1 MKKMKEL
8 LRTLVDL
15 PGPCG
20 FEQPVIRYLYERLKD
35 NVDEC
40 YVDGVGDLIAIKKGA
55 FPGPTLAVS
64 AHTDEVGFIVKK
76 IEASGLLR
84 FEKLGGHD
92 DRILL
97 SQQVLVNSD
106 NGQHPGVIGTISAH
120 MVKFDDPKRIRNYR
134 ELYVDVGAS
143 DADEVRAMGI
153 RVGDCIT
160 YDQPMR
166 EAGSHRVYGHAFD
179 DRAGCAMLVHA
190 LETIDFSKVHG
201 TVIGIFSVQEEVG
214 LRGAH
219 AAASDL
225 KPDVALAVDTTAVSD
240 TPESMMDR
248 TLSLGSGAGIKIMDS
263 SLIAAKSVWR
273 CLESLAEEKGIPYQ
287 TEIFTGIGTDAGALH
302 MGNGGVPTGVI
313 SVPSRY
319 AHSCVEMMDLGD
331 YDASYRLLEA
341 FILNMRDKEQ
351 FSFI

>member
-1 MKKMKEL
+1 MKEL

-20 FEQPVIRYLYERLKD
+20 FEQPVIRFLYERLKD
-35 NVDEC
+35 TADEC
-40 YVDGVGDLIAIKKGA
+40 YVNGLGDLIAVRKGA
-55 FPGPTLAVS
+55 FDGPVLVVS

-76 IEASGLLR
+76 IEPSGLLR

-97 SQQVLVNSD
+97 SQQVLVNSS

-120 MVKFDDPKRIRNYR
+120 MVKFDDPKRLRGYR
-134 ELYVDVGAS
+134 ELYVDVGAA
-143 DADEVRAMGI
+143 DADEVRGMGI
-153 RVGDCIT
+153 KVGDCIT

-166 EAGSHRVYGHAFD
+166 EAGPHRVYGHAFD
-179 DRAGCAMLVHA
+179 DRAGCAMLVRA
-190 LETIDFSKVHG
+190 LETVDFSMVHG
-201 TVIGIFSVQEEVG
+201 TLIGVFSVQEEVG

-219 AAASDL
+219 AAASAL

-240 TPESMMDR
+240 TPEAMMDR
-248 TLSLGSGAGIKIMDS
+248 TLALGAGAGIKIMDS
-263 SLIAAKSVWR
+263 SLIASKSVWSF
-273 CLESLAEEKGIPYQ
+273 LEKLAEEKGIPYQ
-287 TEIFTGIGTDAGALH
+287 TEIFTGIGTDAGAYH
-302 MGNGGVPTGVI
+302 MDSGGVPTGVI

-319 AHSCVEMMDLGD
+319 AHSCVEMMDLD
-331 YDASYRLLEA
+331 DFEASYKLLEA
-341 FILNMRDKEQ
+341 FILEMRDKTQ